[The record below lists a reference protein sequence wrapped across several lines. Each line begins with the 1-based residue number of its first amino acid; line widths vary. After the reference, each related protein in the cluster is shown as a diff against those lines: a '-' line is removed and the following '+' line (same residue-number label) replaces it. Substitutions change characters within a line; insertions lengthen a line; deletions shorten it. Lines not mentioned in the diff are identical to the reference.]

1 MSRERLIATGTILLA
16 ILFLPYWIY
25 LPLIGA
31 AMILFPLY
39 WEAIVFGFLIDTLY
53 GTGTLRFAV
62 IATVLLLA
70 LLPVRERLRFSF

>member
-1 MSRERLIATGTILLA
+1 MKKERIIATLVIFFA

-39 WEAIVFGFLIDTLY
+39 AEAIAFGFLIDALY
-53 GTGTLRFAV
+53 GTDTYRLALVALF
-62 IATVLLLA
+62 ILIA
-70 LLPVRERLRFSF
+70 LLPFRERLRFSF